1 MAKKG
6 FYVSHQGK
14 TLGPW
19 SLEEIQSSLTK
30 NEITYVDYLW
40 NPEENCWQMLAL
52 YFQAEFQ
59 PPAAPP
65 PGVKKSDVQPAK
77 TKAAS
82 PALPQQ
88 SPDLRKFTGNSFD
101 QSFGI
106 SNESIWFLYKEK
118 EKYGP
123 YRFLEV
129 VQLLQEKKCEAA
141 DFVWKPGFNDWE
153 RIRNVPE
160 FSADILKKLANVK
173 SLNGLNLDT
182 VFIKRQFPRVPYDTE
197 VILHDDKQVV
207 IGNATT
213 ISEGGAFVR
222 VAKPT
227 HQRGDRLKLH
237 FSAAGV
243 PVPFNCIAEVTQVCK
258 TEPTGYCLKFIY
270 LEEEDQDRIAKFA
283 RRETRAK
290 EA

>member
-1 MAKKG
+1 M
-6 FYVSHQGK
+6 
-14 TLGPW
+14 
-19 SLEEIQSSLTK
+19 EEIEAALEK
-30 NEITYVDYLW
+30 HEITHIDYIW
-40 NPEENCWQMLAL
+40 DTEAEGWQMLAMYL
-52 YFQAEFQ
+52 QTEFQ
-59 PPAAPP
+59 PPTAPP
-65 PGVKKSDVQPAK
+65 PGVKRHAPANEVSKSPEGKKEPARPVAK
-77 TKAAS
+77 TS
-82 PALPQQ
+82 PALPSQ
-88 SPDLRKFTGNSFD
+88 SPDLKKFTASSFD

-106 SNESIWFLYKEK
+106 SNESIWFLYKDK

-123 YRFLEV
+123 YRFLEI
-129 VQLLQEKKCEAA
+129 VQILQEKKCEAA
-141 DFVWKPGFNDWE
+141 DFVWKPGLSDWE

-160 FSADILKKLANVK
+160 FEPQILKKLANVK
-173 SLNGLNLDT
+173 SLSGVPLET
-182 VFIKRQFPRVPYDTE
+182 VFIKRAFPRVPYDSE

-270 LEEEDQDRIAKFA
+270 LEEEDQDRIAKYA
-283 RRETRAK
+283 RRENRAK